1 MERNTMEI
9 ISAAYTTY
17 ALLNPSDR
25 VLISIDSFAESFM
38 SNLSFLQKSQICVS
52 ETNAAPPSEKQVSSE
67 KAEEILQKGY
77 REAEQTLG
85 DEAKMS
91 SLLEKL
97 KSRMKSLPMVG
108 NVLSNVPTMFKL
120 LNHYLKG
127 EYKDIP
133 QKELIIII
141 SAASYLIAPIDLIPD
156 FIPVVGLVDD
166 MAVVSVCIKSTRK
179 ELDKYLC
186 WRKEHGFEL
195 SDET

>member
-1 MERNTMEI
+1 MERNTMET
-9 ISAAYTTY
+9 ISAAYTAY

-38 SNLSFLQKSQICVS
+38 TNLAFLQKSPVCVS
-52 ETNAAPPSEKQVSSE
+52 GANAEPPSGKQVSAE

-85 DEAKMS
+85 NEAKMS

-97 KSRMKSLPMVG
+97 KNRMKSLPMVG

-141 SAASYLIAPIDLIPD
+141 SAASYLIVPIDLIPD

-179 ELDKYLC
+179 ELDKYLS
-186 WRKEHGFEL
+186 WRKEQGLDL
-195 SDET
+195 SDDT